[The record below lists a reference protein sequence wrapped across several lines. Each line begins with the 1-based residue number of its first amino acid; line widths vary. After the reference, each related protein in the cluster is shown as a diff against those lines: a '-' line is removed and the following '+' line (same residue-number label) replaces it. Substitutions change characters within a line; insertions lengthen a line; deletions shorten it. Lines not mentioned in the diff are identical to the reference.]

1 MELYRLIVDTESED
15 TNLIQETILRADH
28 KWKDSCGFTM
38 LHWAASLNR
47 TDVACLLLEKGY
59 SPIELDNNGETPV
72 QLARAKGHDAIAGLI
87 EHYRSGGPA
96 LGIEN
101 QFYKRMDNDLML
113 QFSTWPMPDTLEE
126 AVTMMMGIPGVEQA
140 VRSARAHFW
149 KHLRPEAAEGSTFAA
164 VANADD
170 SGGDDADDDEEF
182 EGEFSFSMKENL
194 LNPDGLDEDKACAIS
209 VFTCKCVRSTIN
221 AGFSN
226 ENGVK
231 FLSFARLLNSAL
243 LAIPPLQGVL
253 YCAISQPPSFGQF
266 RAGMT
271 FTWASFVL
279 SSMYGNSVEQYLQEA
294 QLEKRCSTLIQ
305 INACSARPIKP
316 YSALHERYVDY
327 PFELDMVLPFGSK
340 FRVENVVNIN
350 VYVVLVA
357 LTEIPSDTR
366 AKDSFDMVGDT
377 MRDKWG
383 GARGRLNPHSTESI
397 LVEENEG
404 KRVKNKPR
412 ISADQFHDVHHQDY
426 EHFFSSS
433 GSDVT
438 DFNSDADWT
447 LDWDGPLSYTPKVSR
462 YNPRALTAKF
472 KHAGTTLLAANS
484 LQAELEPA
492 VQETP
497 KAVLFLMN
505 YMAEKYKR
513 NKKAAKKLKKKA
525 AKLAKKRAKQ
535 KKRAE
540 RQQRNDAKVAKYEE
554 AIRLQNIIVERDRFQ
569 KEREQTRKKQLK
581 RNKK

>member
-1 MELYRLIVDTESED
+1 
-15 TNLIQETILRADH
+15 
-28 KWKDSCGFTM
+28 
-38 LHWAASLNR
+38 
-47 TDVACLLLEKGY
+47 
-59 SPIELDNNGETPV
+59 
-72 QLARAKGHDAIAGLI
+72 
-87 EHYRSGGPA
+87 
-96 LGIEN
+96 
-101 QFYKRMDNDLML
+101 
-113 QFSTWPMPDTLEE
+113 
-126 AVTMMMGIPGVEQA
+126 
-140 VRSARAHFW
+140 
-149 KHLRPEAAEGSTFAA
+149 
-164 VANADD
+164 
-170 SGGDDADDDEEF
+170 
-182 EGEFSFSMKENL
+182 
-194 LNPDGLDEDKACAIS
+194 
-209 VFTCKCVRSTIN
+209 
-221 AGFSN
+221 
-226 ENGVK
+226 
-231 FLSFARLLNSAL
+231 
-243 LAIPPLQGVL
+243 
-253 YCAISQPPSFGQF
+253 
-266 RAGMT
+266 
-271 FTWASFVL
+271 
-279 SSMYGNSVEQYLQEA
+279 
-294 QLEKRCSTLIQ
+294 
-305 INACSARPIKP
+305 
-316 YSALHERYVDY
+316 
-327 PFELDMVLPFGSK
+327 
-340 FRVENVVNIN
+340 
-350 VYVVLVA
+350 
-357 LTEIPSDTR
+357 
-366 AKDSFDMVGDT
+366 MVGDT

-404 KRVKNKPR
+404 KRVKNKPC

-569 KEREQTRKKQLK
+569 KEQEQTRKKQLK